1 MAVGFA
7 IFDKWLIQQDAAS
20 VIAIGATES
29 YTKLFRIVGMTL
41 KIHLIYSIYI
51 FTAEPLWAKWNVL
64 RILRWRLNRMLVH
77 SSTVSADGDFS
88 VAVIPCRPVEL
99 SLNIR
104 RFLIWIV
111 LCCMHS

>member
-51 FTAEPLWAKWNVL
+51 FTAEPL
-64 RILRWRLNRMLVH
+64 
-77 SSTVSADGDFS
+77 
-88 VAVIPCRPVEL
+88 
-99 SLNIR
+99 
-104 RFLIWIV
+104 
-111 LCCMHS
+111 